1 MRIDCAPV
9 LSTNAAIVMK
19 DPLDFTGKVA
29 LVTGSS
35 RGIGAEM
42 IKAFGIRGAQC
53 VVNYVADEHGQ
64 NKADAL
70 GVAKELN
77 EPLVIECDVTQPQ
90 QVEAMMKQIQDQRGG
105 LDILVNNSG
114 VIRDRTIK
122 KMSPDEFKSVI
133 SVNLIGTFTVTQKVE
148 AVLRNGGRVI
158 NMSSVSGQ
166 MGLFGQA
173 NYSSSK
179 AAIIALTKV
188 SAREFARQN
197 ITVNAIAPGF
207 IDVGMS
213 KGMPEEVT
221 QNFIKQ
227 IPLGRLGEA
236 HEIVDAALFLASPM
250 ASYITGQV
258 LNVNGGF
265 YLG

>member
-1 MRIDCAPV
+1 MA
-9 LSTNAAIVMK
+9 N
-19 DPLDFTGKVA
+19 PLDFSGKVV

-42 IKAFGIRGAQC
+42 IKAFNKRGAQC
-53 VVNYVADEHGQ
+53 VVNYVTDAQGQ
-64 NKADAL
+64 NKTDAAN
-70 GVAKELN
+70 VAKELK
-77 EPLVIECDVTQPQ
+77 EPLVIECDVTKPD
-90 QVEAMMKQIQDQRGG
+90 QVESMMMEIGDKRGG
-105 LDILVNNSG
+105 LDVLVNNSG
-114 VIRDRTIK
+114 IIRDRTIK
-122 KMSPDEFKSVI
+122 KMSMEEFESVVR
-133 SVNLIGTFTVTQKVE
+133 VNLTGTFTVTQK
-148 AVLRNGGRVI
+148 AAAILRNAGRIV
-158 NMSSVSGQ
+158 NLSSVSGQ

-188 SAREFARQN
+188 SAHEFARQN

-213 KGMPEEVT
+213 KGVPQETM

-227 IPLGRLGEA
+227 IPLGRLGDVN
-236 HEIVDAALFLASPM
+236 EIVSAALFLASPM

-258 LNVNGGF
+258 LNINGGF
-265 YLG
+265 YMG

>member
-1 MRIDCAPV
+1 MSD
-9 LSTNAAIVMK
+9 S
-19 DPLDFTGKVA
+19 LDFTGKVV

-42 IKAFGIRGAQC
+42 IKAFGQRGAQC
-53 VVNYVADEHGQ
+53 VVNYVADAQGQ
-64 NKADAL
+64 NKTDATN
-70 GVAKELN
+70 VAGELK
-77 EPLVIECDVTQPQ
+77 EPLLIECDVTQPS
-90 QVEAMMKQIQDQRGG
+90 QVEAMMKQIQDQHGG

-114 VIRDRTIK
+114 IISDRTIK
-122 KMSPDEFKSVI
+122 KMSVENFESVVR
-133 SVNLIGTFTVTQKVE
+133 VNLIGTFTVTQK
-148 AVLRNGGRVI
+148 AAAILRNGGRII

-166 MGLFGQA
+166 LGLFGQA

-213 KGMPEEVT
+213 KGMLEEVA

-227 IPLGRLGEA
+227 IPLGRLGDVS
-236 HEIVDAALFLASPM
+236 EIVNTALLIHKQIAT
-250 ASYITGQV
+250 YITRQE
-258 LNVNGGF
+258 
-265 YLG
+265 

>member
-1 MRIDCAPV
+1 M
-9 LSTNAAIVMK
+9 T
-19 DPLDFTGKVA
+19 DPLDFSGKVV

-42 IKAFGIRGAQC
+42 IQAFARRGARC
-53 VVNYVADEHGQ
+53 VVNYIADANGQ
-64 NKADAL
+64 NKSDAEGIAGGINDAL
-70 GVAKELN
+70 IV
-77 EPLVIECDVTQPQ
+77 ECDVTKPEQA
-90 QVEAMMKQIQDQRGG
+90 EAMMSQINEKLGG
-105 LDILVNNSG
+105 LDVLVNNSG
-114 VIRDRTIK
+114 IIRDRTIK
-122 KMSPDEFKSVI
+122 KLTFEEFESVLR
-133 SVNLIGTFTVTQKVE
+133 VNLAGTFNVTQKAA
-148 AVLRNGGRVI
+148 AVLRQNGRII
-158 NMSSVSGQ
+158 NLSSVSGQ

-188 SAREFARQN
+188 SAREFARQQ

-213 KGMPEEVT
+213 KGMPENVT
-221 QNFIKQ
+221 AEFNKQ
-227 IPLGRLGEA
+227 IPLGRFGQA

-250 ASYITGQV
+250 ASYITGHV

-265 YLG
+265 YMG

>member
-1 MRIDCAPV
+1 MP
-9 LSTNAAIVMK
+9 
-19 DPLDFTGKVA
+19 DPLDFSGKVV

-42 IKAFGIRGAQC
+42 IKTFGQCGAQC
-53 VVNYVADEHGQ
+53 VVNYVTDAQGQ
-64 NKADAL
+64 NKTDATN
-70 GVAKELN
+70 VASELN
-77 EPLVIECDVTQPQ
+77 EPLMIECDVMQPA
-90 QVEAMMKQIQDQRGG
+90 QVEAMMKQIQDRHGG

-114 VIRDRTIK
+114 IISDRTIK
-122 KMSPDEFKSVI
+122 KMSMETFESVVH
-133 SVNLIGTFTVTQKVE
+133 VNLSGTFTVTQK
-148 AVLRNGGRVI
+148 AGAILRNGGRII

-166 MGLFGQA
+166 LGLFGQA

-213 KGMPEEVT
+213 KGMPDEVT

-227 IPLGRLGEA
+227 IPLGRLGDVS
-236 HEIVDAALFLASPM
+236 EIVNAALFLASPM
-250 ASYITGQV
+250 ASYITGHV

-265 YLG
+265 YMG